1 MDAAR
6 WERIQ
11 VLFHEVADL
20 PGPAQRAFLET
31 ECRDDPALMAEV
43 LGLLEEDARGE
54 SLLDRDVANVAGQVL
69 EQGIPPAL
77 LDQDF
82 GPYRMQRMLG
92 EGGMGVV
99 YLAERADLGSVA
111 AIKIL
116 RDAWLSPDRRERFA
130 SEQRTLAQLNHPAI
144 ARLYDASTLPDGTPW
159 FVMEYVEGVP
169 LTKFCE
175 EHASAMPQR
184 LRLFRAVCEAV
195 EHAHRHL
202 IVHRDL
208 KPSNILVKPDG
219 SVKLLDFG
227 IAKQLDSLEGPVDR
241 TRTGLRLMTPA
252 YAAPEQILGDPVG
265 IHTDIYTLGVVLYE
279 LLTGRLPFDL
289 SNRTPGEAETAIIK
303 QGRERPSA
311 AAKEKSISRRAW
323 ADLDVLCLTTMH
335 IEPQRRYRT
344 VEALIRDIDHYLAGE
359 PPEARPETFGY
370 RMGKHVRRNWQP
382 VSAAAASL
390 LVVVSLVVFYTV
402 RLATAR
408 NAAVAE
414 AGRTQRIQRF
424 MLNLFQG
431 GDEAVGPADSL
442 RVVTL
447 LDRGVQEAQALDG
460 EPAVQ
465 AELRETLGSIYQ
477 KLGKL
482 ERADSLLGAALDQR
496 RSLFGPDNAEVARS
510 LVALGRLRVD
520 QAQDEEAERL
530 AREGLEMSKRQLR
543 PNDPAIA
550 SATLALGQILEDRGR
565 YAEAIEVLEE
575 AVRLRRA
582 AGGPP
587 TPELASSLRELA
599 NTHYY
604 AGHLAVADSLD
615 RLILGMTRQL
625 NDERHPLVAEDLIN
639 LGAVQQEWGHYQEA
653 ERYYRQA
660 LDITQAFYGPNH
672 YKTAAGLTVLGR
684 ALRFEPHGNDEA
696 GRLLQQALAIRELVF
711 RTVHPQVASTLNEM
725 GGVALARNRFAEAEV
740 LARRVLAIYR
750 TVYGGKHAFTGVGVS
765 NLASVY
771 VAQQQYARAEP
782 LYREAIE
789 IFTES
794 QGAEHLNTG
803 IARIK
808 LGRTLLRQRRY
819 AEAVRE
825 TLAGYEILAKRTD
838 RGVSWLVDARKD
850 LVVAYDSLKQ
860 PGAGGEVQSGAGRH
874 GEQSRQRRQA
884 AVIEAS
890 DPTRLEPESLFSVKG
905 R

>member
-1 MDAAR
+1 MNAAR
-6 WERIQ
+6 WEQIQ

-20 PGPAQRAFLET
+20 PDPAQRASLEAQCA
-31 ECRDDPALMAEV
+31 EDPTLMTEV
-43 LGLLEEDARGE
+43 LSLLEQDARGD
-54 SLLDRDVANVAGQVL
+54 SLLDRDAAHVAAEVL
-69 EQGIPPAL
+69 DEGIPPAL
-77 LDQDF
+77 LDQTF
-82 GPYRMQRMLG
+82 GPYRLKEALG
-92 EGGMGVV
+92 QGGMGVV
-99 YLAERADLGSVA
+99 YLAEREDLGSVA

-130 SEQRTLAQLNHPAI
+130 SEQRTLAQLNHPSI
-144 ARLYDASTLPDGTPW
+144 ARLYDADTLPDGTPW

-169 LTKFCE
+169 LTEFCE
-175 EHASAMPQR
+175 HQASSILER

-323 ADLDVLCLTTMH
+323 ADLDVLCLTAMH

-359 PPEARPETFGY
+359 PLEARPDTFGY
-370 RMGKHVRRNWQP
+370 RIGKFVRRNWQP

-414 AGRTQRIQRF
+414 AGRTQRIQHF

-482 ERADSLLGAALDQR
+482 ERADSLLGTALDQR

-550 SATLALGQILEDRGR
+550 GATLALGQILEERGQ

-615 RLILGMTRQL
+615 RLVLGMTRRL
-625 NDERHPLVAEDLIN
+625 NGERHPLVAEDLIN
-639 LGAVQQEWGHYQEA
+639 LGAVQQEWGHYQDA

-684 ALRFEPHGNDEA
+684 AVRFEPQGNDEA
-696 GRLLQQALAIRELVF
+696 QRLFERALVIRERVF
-711 RTVHPQVASTLNEM
+711 GRVHPQVASTLNEL
-725 GGVALARNRFAEAEV
+725 GGVALARGRFDEAEA

-750 TVYGGKHAFTGVGVS
+750 TVYGRKHAFTGVGVA

-771 VAQQQYARAEP
+771 MKHNQYSQAEP
-782 LYREAIE
+782 LFREAIG
-789 IFTES
+789 IFTET

-808 LGRTLLRQRRY
+808 LGRTLLRQHRY
-819 AEAVRE
+819 AEAVGE

-850 LVVAYDSLKQ
+850 LVAAYDALGQ
-860 PGAGGEVQSGAGRH
+860 PEK
-874 GEQSRQRRQA
+874 A
-884 AVIEAS
+884 ARFRAELA
-890 DPTRLEPESLFSVKG
+890 DTAEKAADAAKRN
-905 R
+905 

>member
-1 MDAAR
+1 MDATR

-11 VLFHEVADL
+11 ALFHEVADL
-20 PGPAQRAFLET
+20 PGSAQRAFLEV

-43 LGLLEEDARGE
+43 LGLLEEDARGD
-54 SLLDRDVANVAGQVL
+54 SLLDRNVAHVAGQVL

-82 GPYRMQRMLG
+82 GPYRMKQVLG

-99 YLAERADLGSVA
+99 YLAEREDLGSVA

-130 SEQRTLAQLNHPAI
+130 SEQRTLAQLNHPSI

-169 LTKFCE
+169 LTQFCE
-175 EHASAMPQR
+175 EHASSIPER

-252 YAAPEQILGDPVG
+252 YAAPEQILGEPVG

-289 SNRTPGEAETAIIK
+289 ANRTPSEAETVIVE
-303 QGRERPSA
+303 QRPERPSA
-311 AAKEKSISRRAW
+311 AAKEKSVSRRAW
-323 ADLDVLCLTTMH
+323 ADLDVLCLTAMH

-359 PPEARPETFGY
+359 PLEARPDTFGY
-370 RMGKHVRRNWQP
+370 RLGKYVRRNWRP
-382 VSAAAASL
+382 VSAATASFI
-390 LVVVSLVVFYTV
+390 VVVGLVVFYTV

-414 AGRTQRIQRF
+414 AARTQRIQHF

-431 GDEAVGPADSL
+431 GEEAVGPADSL

-447 LDRGVQEAQALDG
+447 VDRGVRDAQGLDG

-465 AELRETLGSIYQ
+465 AELYETLGSIYQ

-482 ERADSLLGAALDQR
+482 DRADSLLRTALAQR
-496 RSLFGPDNAEVARS
+496 RALFGSDHAETAKS
-510 LVALGRLRVD
+510 LVALGSLRVD
-520 QAQDEEAERL
+520 QAEYKEAEGL
-530 AREGLEMSKRQLR
+530 IREGLEMSKRQLR
-543 PNDPAIA
+543 PGHPAIA
-550 SATLALGQILEDRGR
+550 SATVALGQALEESGQ
-565 YAEAIEVLEE
+565 YQEGIKVLEQ
-575 AVRLRRA
+575 AVRLRSA
-582 AGGPP
+582 AGGTP
-587 TPELASSLRELA
+587 TAELAASMRELA
-599 NTHYY
+599 NTHFY

-615 RLILGMTRQL
+615 RLVLALTRKL
-625 NDERHPLVAEDLIN
+625 NGERHPLVAEDLIN
-639 LGAVQQEWGHYQEA
+639 LGAVQQEWGHYKEA
-653 ERYYRQA
+653 EQYYRQA

-684 ALRFEPHGNDEA
+684 ALRFEPQGNDEA
-696 GRLLQQALAIRELVF
+696 ARLFEQALVIRERVF
-711 RTVHPQVASTLNEM
+711 GKVHPQVASTLNEM
-725 GGVALARNRFAEAEV
+725 GGVALARDRFAEAEV

-750 TVYGGKHAFTGVGVS
+750 TAYGGKHAFTGVGVS

-850 LVVAYDSLKQ
+850 LVVAYDSLGQ
-860 PGAGGEVQSGAGRH
+860 PE
-874 GEQSRQRRQA
+874 QA
-884 AVIEAS
+884 AKFRAELADTAS
-890 DPTRLEPESLFSVKG
+890 KAVTAAKRH
-905 R
+905 

>member
-11 VLFHEVADL
+11 ALFHEVADL
-20 PGPAQRAFLET
+20 ARPAQRALLEA
-31 ECRDDPALMAEV
+31 ECPEDPALTEEV
-43 LGLLEEDARGE
+43 LALLEEDARSD
-54 SLLDRDVANVAGQVL
+54 SLLDRDAAYVADQVL
-69 EQGIPPAL
+69 EEAIPPAL
-77 LDQDF
+77 LDQNF
-82 GPYRMQRMLG
+82 GPYRLTQMLG
-92 EGGMGVV
+92 QGGMGVV
-99 YLAERADLGSVA
+99 YLAQREDLGSVA

-116 RDAWLSPDRRERFA
+116 RDAWLSPDRLERFA

-144 ARLYDASTLPDGTPW
+144 ARLYDADTLPDGTPW

-169 LTKFCE
+169 LTTFCE
-175 EHASAMPQR
+175 EHGSSIPER

-279 LLTGRLPFDL
+279 LLTGQLPFDL
-289 SNRTPGEAETAIIK
+289 ANRTPSEAETVIVE
-303 QGRERPSA
+303 RRPERPSA
-311 AAKEKSISRRAW
+311 AAKENSVSKRAW
-323 ADLDVLCLTTMH
+323 ADLDVLCLTAMH

-359 PPEARPETFGY
+359 PLEARPDTFGY
-370 RMGKHVRRNWQP
+370 RLGKYVRRNWRP
-382 VSAAAASL
+382 VSAAAASFI
-390 LVVVSLVVFYTV
+390 LVVGLVVFYTV
-402 RLATAR
+402 GLATAR
-408 NAAVAE
+408 NAALAE
-414 AGRTQRIQRF
+414 AARTQRIQHF

-431 GDEAVGPADSL
+431 GEEAVGPADSL

-447 LDRGVQEAQALDG
+447 VDRGMRDAQSLDG

-465 AELRETLGSIYQ
+465 AELYETLGSIYQ

-482 ERADSLLGAALDQR
+482 DRADSLLESALDR
-496 RSLFGPDNAEVARS
+496 RRKLFGSDHPEVAKS

-520 QAQDEEAERL
+520 QAEYQEAERL
-530 AREGLEMSKRQLR
+530 IREGLAMSQRHLR
-543 PNDPAIA
+543 PGDPAIA
-550 SATLALGQILEDRGR
+550 GAMVALGQ
-565 YAEAIEVLEE
+565 VLEE
-575 AVRLRRA
+575 SGKYDEGINVLEQAVRLRGMA
-582 AGGPP
+582 PAQP
-587 TPELASSLRELA
+587 TTELAASMRELA

-615 RLILGMTRQL
+615 RLVLALTRKL
-625 NDERHPLVAEDLIN
+625 NGAGHPLVAEDLIN

-653 ERYYRQA
+653 ERYYREA
-660 LDITQAFYGPNH
+660 LDITQAFYGRDH
-672 YKTAAGLTVLGR
+672 YKTAAALTVLGR
-684 ALRFEPHGNDEA
+684 ALRFEPQGNDEA
-696 GRLLQQALAIRELVF
+696 CRLFQQALAIRERVF
-711 RTVHPQVASTLNEM
+711 GNVHPQVASTLNEL
-725 GGVALARNRFAEAEV
+725 GGVALARGRFDEAEA

-750 TVYGGKHAFTGVGVS
+750 TVYGRKHTFTGVGVA

-771 VAQQQYARAEP
+771 MRHQQYSRAEP
-782 LYREAIE
+782 LFREAIG
-789 IFTES
+789 IFTET

-808 LGRTLLRQRRY
+808 LGRTLLRQHRY
-819 AEAVRE
+819 TEAVGQ
-825 TLAGYEILAKRTD
+825 TLPGYEILTKQTD
-838 RGVSWLVDARKD
+838 PGVSWLVDARQD
-850 LVVAYDSLKQ
+850 LVAAYDALKQ
-860 PGAGGEVQSGAGRH
+860 PEKGAKFRAELADTAGKGG
-874 GEQSRQRRQA
+874 
-884 AVIEAS
+884 
-890 DPTRLEPESLFSVKG
+890 KG
-905 R
+905 GNGTKRN

>member
-1 MDAAR
+1 MNAAR
-6 WERIQ
+6 WEQIQ
-11 VLFHEVADL
+11 ALFHEVADL
-20 PGPAQRAFLET
+20 PDPAQRTSLEAQCA
-31 ECRDDPALMAEV
+31 EDPALMTEV
-43 LGLLEEDARGE
+43 LSLLEEDARGD
-54 SLLDRDVANVAGQVL
+54 SLLDRDAAHVAAEVL
-69 EQGIPPAL
+69 DEGIPPAL
-77 LDQDF
+77 LDQTF
-82 GPYRMQRMLG
+82 GPYRLKQALG
-92 EGGMGVV
+92 QGGMGVV
-99 YLAERADLGSVA
+99 YLAERDDLGSVA

-144 ARLYDASTLPDGTPW
+144 ARLYDADTLPDGTPW

-169 LTKFCE
+169 LTEFCE
-175 EHASAMPQR
+175 HHASSIPER

-289 SNRTPGEAETAIIK
+289 ANRTPSEAETVIVE
-303 QGRERPSA
+303 QRPERPSA
-311 AAKEKSISRRAW
+311 AAKEKSVSRRAW
-323 ADLDVLCLTTMH
+323 ADLDVLCLTAMH

-359 PPEARPETFGY
+359 PLEARPDTFGY
-370 RMGKHVRRNWQP
+370 RLGKYVRRNWRP
-382 VSAAAASL
+382 VSTATASFI
-390 LVVVSLVVFYTV
+390 VVVGLVVFYTV

-414 AGRTQRIQRF
+414 AARTQRIQHF

-431 GDEAVGPADSL
+431 GEEAVGPADSL

-447 LDRGVQEAQALDG
+447 VDRGVRDAQSLDG

-465 AELRETLGSIYQ
+465 AELYETLGSIYQ

-482 ERADSLLGAALDQR
+482 DRADSLLRSALDR
-496 RSLFGPDNAEVARS
+496 RRTLFGSDHPDVAKS

-520 QAQDEEAERL
+520 QADYKEAERL
-530 AREGLEMSKRQLR
+530 IREGLAMSKRHRR
-543 PNDPAIA
+543 PGDPAIA
-550 SATLALGQILEDRGR
+550 SATVALGQ
-565 YAEAIEVLEE
+565 VLEE
-575 AVRLRRA
+575 SGKYDEGIKVLEQAVRLRGMA
-582 AGGPP
+582 PAQP
-587 TPELASSLRELA
+587 TTELAASMRELA
-599 NTHYY
+599 NTHFY

-615 RLILGMTRQL
+615 RLVLALTRKL
-625 NDERHPLVAEDLIN
+625 NGERHPLVAEDLIN
-639 LGAVQQEWGHYQEA
+639 LGAVQHEWGHYQEA
-653 ERYYRQA
+653 ERYYREA
-660 LDITQAFYGPNH
+660 LDITQAFYGRDH

-684 ALRFEPHGNDEA
+684 ALIFQKRYDDAMPLFQ
-696 GRLLQQALAIRELVF
+696 RALAIRERVF
-711 RTVHPQVASTLNEM
+711 GKVHPQVASTLNEM
-725 GGVALARNRFAEAEV
+725 GGIALTRGKFDEAEA
-740 LARRVLAIYR
+740 LSSRVLAIYR
-750 TVYGGKHAFTGVGVS
+750 TVYSGKHNLIGTALA

-771 VAQQQYARAEP
+771 MARQQYARAEP
-782 LYREAIE
+782 VLREAIGV
-789 IFTES
+789 FTET
-794 QGAEHLNTG
+794 QGAAHLNTG

-819 AEAVRE
+819 AEAARE
-825 TLAGYEILAKRTD
+825 TLAGYEILTKQTD
-838 RGVSWLVDARKD
+838 PGVSWLVAARKD
-850 LVVAYDSLKQ
+850 LVAAYDSLRQ
-860 PGAGGEVQSGAGRH
+860 PEK
-874 GEQSRQRRQA
+874 A
-884 AVIEAS
+884 AQFRAELA
-890 DPTRLEPESLFSVKG
+890 DTATRP
-905 R
+905 

>member
-1 MDAAR
+1 MDATR

-11 VLFHEVADL
+11 ALFHEVADL
-20 PGPAQRAFLET
+20 PGSAQRAFLEV

-43 LGLLEEDARGE
+43 LGLLEEDARGD
-54 SLLDRDVANVAGQVL
+54 SLLDRNVAHVAGQVL

-82 GPYRMQRMLG
+82 GPYRMKQVLG

-99 YLAERADLGSVA
+99 YLAEREDLGSVA

-130 SEQRTLAQLNHPAI
+130 SEQRTLAQLNHPSI

-169 LTKFCE
+169 LTQFCE
-175 EHASAMPQR
+175 EHASSIPER

-252 YAAPEQILGDPVG
+252 YAAPEQILGEPVG

-289 SNRTPGEAETAIIK
+289 ANRTPSEAETVIVE
-303 QGRERPSA
+303 QRPERPSA
-311 AAKEKSISRRAW
+311 AAKEKSVSRRAW
-323 ADLDVLCLTTMH
+323 ADLDVLCLTAMH

-359 PPEARPETFGY
+359 PLEARPDTFGY
-370 RMGKHVRRNWQP
+370 RLGKYVRRNWRP
-382 VSAAAASL
+382 VSAATASFI
-390 LVVVSLVVFYTV
+390 VVVGLVVFYTV

-414 AGRTQRIQRF
+414 AARTQRIQHF

-447 LDRGVQEAQALDG
+447 VDRGVRDAQGLDG

-465 AELRETLGSIYQ
+465 AELYETLGSIYQ

-482 ERADSLLGAALDQR
+482 DRADSLLRTALAQR
-496 RSLFGPDNAEVARS
+496 RALFGSDHAETAKS
-510 LVALGRLRVD
+510 LVALGSLRVD
-520 QAQDEEAERL
+520 QAEYKEAEGL
-530 AREGLEMSKRQLR
+530 IREGLEMSKRQLR
-543 PNDPAIA
+543 PGHPAIA
-550 SATLALGQILEDRGR
+550 SATVALGQALEESGQ
-565 YAEAIEVLEE
+565 YQEGIKVLEQ
-575 AVRLRRA
+575 AVRLRSA
-582 AGGPP
+582 AGGTP
-587 TPELASSLRELA
+587 TAELAASMRELA
-599 NTHYY
+599 NTHFY

-615 RLILGMTRQL
+615 RLVLALTRKL
-625 NDERHPLVAEDLIN
+625 NGERHPLVAEDLIN
-639 LGAVQQEWGHYQEA
+639 LGAVQQEWGHYKEA
-653 ERYYRQA
+653 EQYYRQA

-684 ALRFEPHGNDEA
+684 ALRFEPQGNDEA
-696 GRLLQQALAIRELVF
+696 ARLFEQALVIRERVF
-711 RTVHPQVASTLNEM
+711 GKVHPQVASTLNEM
-725 GGVALARNRFAEAEV
+725 GGVALARDRFAEAEV

-771 VAQQQYARAEP
+771 VAQQQYARAEL

-860 PGAGGEVQSGAGRH
+860 PA
-874 GEQSRQRRQA
+874 QA
-884 AVIEAS
+884 AKFRAELADTAS
-890 DPTRLEPESLFSVKG
+890 KAVNAAKRH
-905 R
+905 

>member
-1 MDAAR
+1 MNAAR
-6 WERIQ
+6 WEQIQ

-20 PGPAQRAFLET
+20 PDPAQRASLEAQCA
-31 ECRDDPALMAEV
+31 EDPALMTEV
-43 LGLLEEDARGE
+43 LSLLEEDARGD
-54 SLLDRDVANVAGQVL
+54 SLLDRDAARVAGQVL
-69 EQGIPPAL
+69 EEAIPPAL
-77 LDQDF
+77 LEQHF
-82 GPYRMQRMLG
+82 GPYRMKRLLG
-92 EGGMGVV
+92 QGGMGVV
-99 YLAERADLGSVA
+99 YLAEREDLGSVA

-144 ARLYDASTLPDGTPW
+144 ARLYDADTLPDGTPW

-169 LTKFCE
+169 LTTFCE
-175 EHASAMPQR
+175 EHGSSIPER

-195 EHAHRHL
+195 EHAHGHL

-289 SNRTPGEAETAIIK
+289 SNRTPGEAETAVIK

-323 ADLDVLCLTTMH
+323 ADLDVLCLTAMH

-359 PPEARPETFGY
+359 ALEARPDTFGY
-370 RMGKHVRRNWQP
+370 RIGKFVRRNWQP

-390 LVVVSLVVFYTV
+390 LVLVSLVVFYTV

-414 AGRTQRIQRF
+414 AGRTQRIQHF

-442 RVVTL
+442 RVVT
-447 LDRGVQEAQALDG
+447 
-460 EPAVQ
+460 
-465 AELRETLGSIYQ
+465 
-477 KLGKL
+477 
-482 ERADSLLGAALDQR
+482 LLGAALDQR

-550 SATLALGQILEDRGR
+550 GATLALGQILEDRGR
-565 YAEAIEVLEE
+565 YAGAIEVLEE

-587 TPELASSLRELA
+587 TPELASSMRELA
-599 NTHYY
+599 NTHFY

-615 RLILGMTRQL
+615 RLVLAMTRRL
-625 NDERHPLVAEDLIN
+625 NGERHPLVAEDLIN

-684 ALRFEPHGNDEA
+684 ALRFEPQGNDEA
-696 GRLLQQALAIRELVF
+696 ARLFEQALVIRERVF
-711 RTVHPQVASTLNEM
+711 GKVHPQVASTLNEM
-725 GGVALARNRFAEAEV
+725 GGVALARKRFAEAEV
-740 LARRVLAIYR
+740 LASRVLAIDR
-750 TVYGGKHAFTGVGVS
+750 TFYGGKHAFTGVGVS

-825 TLAGYEILAKRTD
+825 TLAGYQILTKQTD
-838 RGVSWLVDARKD
+838 PGVSWWVNARED
-850 LVVAYDSLKQ
+850 LVAAYDSLGQ
-860 PGAGGEVQSGAGRH
+860 PDKAAKFRAEIADTAG
-874 GEQSRQRRQA
+874 
-884 AVIEAS
+884 
-890 DPTRLEPESLFSVKG
+890 KG
-905 R
+905 GNRAKRN

>member
-11 VLFHEVADL
+11 TLFHEVADL
-20 PGPAQRAFLET
+20 PGPAQRAFLEA
-31 ECRDDPALMAEV
+31 ECREDPTLMAEV
-43 LGLLEEDARGE
+43 LGLLEEDARGA
-54 SLLDRDVANVAGQVL
+54 SLLDRDVADVAGQVF

-77 LDQDF
+77 LDQSF
-82 GPYRMQRMLG
+82 GPYRMKRLLG
-92 EGGMGVV
+92 QGGMGVV
-99 YLAERADLGSVA
+99 YRAEREDLGSFA
-111 AIKIL
+111 AIEIL
-116 RDAWLSPDRRERFA
+116 GDAWLSPDRRERFA
-130 SEQRTLAQLNHPAI
+130 SEQRALAQLNHPAI
-144 ARLYDASTLPDGTPW
+144 GRLYDASTLPDGTPW

-175 EHASAMPQR
+175 EHASSILER

-252 YAAPEQILGDPVG
+252 YAAPEQILGEPVG

-289 SNRTPGEAETAIIK
+289 ANRTPGEAETVIVE
-303 QGRERPSA
+303 QGPERPSA
-311 AAKEKSISRRAW
+311 AARETAAGGSSLPSVSKRAW
-323 ADLDVLCLTTMH
+323 ADLDVLCLSAMRK
-335 IEPQRRYRT
+335 EPERRYRT
-344 VEALIRDIDHYLAGE
+344 VEALIRDVDHYLAGE
-359 PPEARPETFGY
+359 PLEARPDTLGY
-370 RMGKHVRRNWQP
+370 RLGKYVRRNWRP
-382 VSAAAASL
+382 VSAAAASFII
-390 LVVVSLVVFYTV
+390 VISLVVFYTV

-414 AGRTQRIQRF
+414 AARTQRIQRF

-447 LDRGVQEAQALDG
+447 VDRGVQDARSLDG

-465 AELRETLGSIYQ
+465 AELYETLGTIYQ

-482 ERADSLLGAALDQR
+482 DMADSLLRTPLAPP
-496 RSLFGPDNAEVARS
+496 RSPFGSDHAETAKS
-510 LVALGRLRVD
+510 LVALGSLRVD
-520 QAQDEEAERL
+520 QAEYKKAEGL
-530 AREGLEMSKRQLR
+530 IREGLEMSKRQLR
-543 PNDPAIA
+543 PGHPAIA
-550 SATLALGQILEDRGR
+550 SATVALGQ
-565 YAEAIEVLEE
+565 ALEE
-575 AVRLRRA
+575 SGQYQEGIKVPEPAVRLRSA
-582 AGGPP
+582 AGGTP
-587 TPELASSLRELA
+587 TAVLAASMRELA
-599 NTHYY
+599 NPHFY

-615 RLILGMTRQL
+615 RLRLAPTPKL
-625 NDERHPLVAEDLIN
+625 NGERHPLVAEDLIN
-639 LGAVQQEWGHYQEA
+639 LGAVQQEWGHYKEA
-653 ERYYRQA
+653 EQYYRQA

-684 ALRFEPHGNDEA
+684 ALRFEPQGNDEA
-696 GRLLQQALAIRELVF
+696 ARLFEQALVIRERVF
-711 RTVHPQVASTLNEM
+711 GKVHPQVASTLNEM

-771 VAQQQYARAEP
+771 VAQQQ
-782 LYREAIE
+782 
-789 IFTES
+789 
-794 QGAEHLNTG
+794 
-803 IARIK
+803 
-808 LGRTLLRQRRY
+808 
-819 AEAVRE
+819 
-825 TLAGYEILAKRTD
+825 
-838 RGVSWLVDARKD
+838 
-850 LVVAYDSLKQ
+850 
-860 PGAGGEVQSGAGRH
+860 
-874 GEQSRQRRQA
+874 
-884 AVIEAS
+884 
-890 DPTRLEPESLFSVKG
+890 
-905 R
+905 

>member
-1 MDAAR
+1 MDATR

-11 VLFHEVADL
+11 ALFHEVADL
-20 PGPAQRAFLET
+20 PGPAQRAFLEA

-43 LGLLEEDARGE
+43 LGLLEEDARGD
-54 SLLDRDVANVAGQVL
+54 SLLDRDVAHVAGQVL

-82 GPYRMQRMLG
+82 GPYRMKQVLG

-99 YLAERADLGSVA
+99 YLAEREDLGSVA

-169 LTKFCE
+169 LTQFCE
-175 EHASAMPQR
+175 EHASAIPER

-252 YAAPEQILGDPVG
+252 YAAPEQILGEPVG

-289 SNRTPGEAETAIIK
+289 ANRTPGEAATVIVE
-303 QGRERPSA
+303 QGPERPSA
-311 AAKEKSISRRAW
+311 TARETAAGGSYVPSVSKRAW
-323 ADLDVLCLTTMH
+323 ADLDVLCLTAMRK
-335 IEPQRRYRT
+335 EPERRYRT
-344 VEALIRDIDHYLAGE
+344 VEALIRDVDHYLAGE
-359 PPEARPETFGY
+359 PLEARPDTLGY
-370 RMGKHVRRNWQP
+370 RLGKYVRRNWRP
-382 VSAAAASL
+382 VSAAAASFII
-390 LVVVSLVVFYTV
+390 VISLVVFYTV
-402 RLATAR
+402 RLSTAR

-414 AGRTQRIQRF
+414 AARTQRIQRF

-447 LDRGVQEAQALDG
+447 VDRGVQDARSLDA

-465 AELRETLGSIYQ
+465 AELYQALGSIYQ

-482 ERADSLLGAALDQR
+482 DRADSLLRTALAQR
-496 RSLFGPDNAEVARS
+496 RALFGSEHTEVAKS
-510 LVALGRLRVD
+510 LVALGSLRVD
-520 QAQDEEAERL
+520 QAEYKEAERL
-530 AREGLEMSKRQLR
+530 IREGLEMSKRQLR
-543 PNDPAIA
+543 PGHPAIA
-550 SATLALGQILEDRGR
+550 SATVALGQ
-565 YAEAIEVLEE
+565 ALEE
-575 AVRLRRA
+575 S
-582 AGGPP
+582 G
-587 TPELASSLRELA
+587 
-599 NTHYY
+599 
-604 AGHLAVADSLD
+604 
-615 RLILGMTRQL
+615 Q
-625 NDERHPLVAEDLIN
+625 
-639 LGAVQQEWGHYQEA
+639 YQEG

-660 LDITQAFYGPNH
+660 LDITRAFYGQNH
-672 YKTAAGLTVLGR
+672 YRTAAGLTVLGR
-684 ALRFEPHGNDEA
+684 ALRFQPQRTDEA
-696 GRLLQQALAIRELVF
+696 ARLFEQALAIRERVF
-711 RTVHPQVASTLNEM
+711 GKVHPQVASTLNEM

-838 RGVSWLVDARKD
+838 RG
-850 LVVAYDSLKQ
+850 
-860 PGAGGEVQSGAGRH
+860 G
-874 GEQSRQRRQA
+874 
-884 AVIEAS
+884 
-890 DPTRLEPESLFSVKG
+890 
-905 R
+905 

>member
-1 MDAAR
+1 M
-6 WERIQ
+6 
-11 VLFHEVADL
+11 
-20 PGPAQRAFLET
+20 T
-31 ECRDDPALMAEV
+31 EV
-43 LGLLEEDARGE
+43 LSLLEEDARGD
-54 SLLDRDVANVAGQVL
+54 SLLDRDAAHVAAEVL
-69 EQGIPPAL
+69 DEGIPPAL
-77 LDQDF
+77 LDQTF
-82 GPYRMQRMLG
+82 GPYRLKQALG
-92 EGGMGVV
+92 QGGMGVV
-99 YLAERADLGSVA
+99 YLAEREDLGSVA

-144 ARLYDASTLPDGTPW
+144 ARLYDADTLPDGTPW

-169 LTKFCE
+169 LTEFCE
-175 EHASAMPQR
+175 HHASSIPER

-227 IAKQLDSLEGPVDR
+227 IAKQLESLEGPVDR

-279 LLTGRLPFDL
+279 LLTGRLTFDL
-289 SNRTPGEAETAIIK
+289 SNRTPGEA
-303 QGRERPSA
+303 RP
-311 AAKEKSISRRAW
+311 
-323 ADLDVLCLTTMH
+323 D
-335 IEPQRRYRT
+335 
-344 VEALIRDIDHYLAGE
+344 
-359 PPEARPETFGY
+359 TFGY
-370 RMGKHVRRNWQP
+370 RIGKFVRRNWQP

-414 AGRTQRIQRF
+414 AARTQRIQRF

-530 AREGLEMSKRQLR
+530 ARQGLEMSKRQLR

-582 AGGPP
+582 AGAPP

-615 RLILGMTRQL
+615 RLVLAMTRRL
-625 NDERHPLVAEDLIN
+625 NGERHPLVAEDLIN

-696 GRLLQQALAIRELVF
+696 GRLLQQALAIRERVF
-711 RTVHPQVASTLNEM
+711 GKVHPQERRSASSQRL
-725 GGVALARNRFAEAEV
+725 
-740 LARRVLAIYR
+740 
-750 TVYGGKHAFTGVGVS
+750 K
-765 NLASVY
+765 
-771 VAQQQYARAEP
+771 EP
-782 LYREAIE
+782 SI
-789 IFTES
+789 
-794 QGAEHLNTG
+794 
-803 IARIK
+803 
-808 LGRTLLRQRRY
+808 
-819 AEAVRE
+819 
-825 TLAGYEILAKRTD
+825 
-838 RGVSWLVDARKD
+838 
-850 LVVAYDSLKQ
+850 
-860 PGAGGEVQSGAGRH
+860 
-874 GEQSRQRRQA
+874 
-884 AVIEAS
+884 
-890 DPTRLEPESLFSVKG
+890 
-905 R
+905 

>member
-1 MDAAR
+1 MNAAR
-6 WERIQ
+6 WEQIQ
-11 VLFHEVADL
+11 ALFHEVADL
-20 PGPAQRAFLET
+20 PAPAQRASLEAQCA
-31 ECRDDPALMAEV
+31 EDAALMTEV
-43 LGLLEEDARGE
+43 LSLLEEDARGD
-54 SLLDRDVANVAGQVL
+54 SLLDRDAAHVAAEVL
-69 EQGIPPAL
+69 DEGIPPAL
-77 LDQDF
+77 LDQTF
-82 GPYRMQRMLG
+82 GPYRLKQALG
-92 EGGMGVV
+92 QGGMGVV
-99 YLAERADLGSVA
+99 YLAEREDLGSVA

-144 ARLYDASTLPDGTPW
+144 ARLYDADTLPDGTPW

-169 LTKFCE
+169 LTEFCE
-175 EHASAMPQR
+175 QHASSIPER

-323 ADLDVLCLTTMH
+323 ADLDVLCLTAMH

-359 PPEARPETFGY
+359 PLEARPDTFGY
-370 RMGKHVRRNWQP
+370 RLGKYVRRNGRP
-382 VSAAAASL
+382 VSAATASFI
-390 LVVVSLVVFYTV
+390 VVVGLVVFYTV

-414 AGRTQRIQRF
+414 AARTQRIQHF

-431 GDEAVGPADSL
+431 GEEAVGPADSL

-447 LDRGVQEAQALDG
+447 VDRGVRDAQSLDG

-465 AELRETLGSIYQ
+465 AELYETLGSIYQ

-482 ERADSLLGAALDQR
+482 DRADSLLRAALDQR
-496 RSLFGPDNAEVARS
+496 RSLFGSDDAEVAKS

-520 QAQDEEAERL
+520 QAEYQEAERL
-530 AREGLEMSKRQLR
+530 IREGVAMSERHRR
-543 PNDPAIA
+543 PADPAIA
-550 SATLALGQILEDRGR
+550 SATVALGQ
-565 YAEAIEVLEE
+565 VLEE
-575 AVRLRRA
+575 SGKYDEGIKVLEQAVRLRGMA
-582 AGGPP
+582 PAQPS
-587 TPELASSLRELA
+587 TELAASLRELA
-599 NTHYY
+599 NTHFY

-615 RLILGMTRQL
+615 RLVLALTRKL
-625 NDERHPLVAEDLIN
+625 NGERHPLVAEGLIN
-639 LGAVQQEWGHYQEA
+639 LGAVQHEWGHYQEA

-660 LDITQAFYGPNH
+660 LDITPAFYWPRH
-672 YKTAAGLTVLGR
+672 YKTAAGLTLLGR
-684 ALRFEPHGNDEA
+684 ALIFQKRYDDAMPLFQ
-696 GRLLQQALAIRELVF
+696 RALAIRERVF
-711 RTVHPQVASTLNEM
+711 GKVHPQVASTLNEM
-725 GGVALARNRFAEAEV
+725 GGIALTRGKLDEAEA
-740 LARRVLAIYR
+740 LSSRVLAIYR
-750 TVYGGKHAFTGVGVS
+750 TVYSGKHNLIGTALA

-771 VAQQQYARAEP
+771 MAQRQYARAEP
-782 LYREAIE
+782 LFREAIG
-789 IFTES
+789 IFTTT
-794 QGAEHLNTG
+794 QGAAHLNTG

-819 AEAVRE
+819 AEAARE
-825 TLAGYEILAKRTD
+825 TLAGYQILTKQTD
-838 RGVSWLVDARKD
+838 PGVSWLVAARKD
-850 LVVAYDSLKQ
+850 LVAAYDSLGQ
-860 PGAGGEVQSGAGRH
+860 PEKAAPFRAEPADTAGK
-874 GEQSRQRRQA
+874 A
-884 AVIEAS
+884 ANAAK
-890 DPTRLEPESLFSVKG
+890 RN
-905 R
+905 